1 MQFTPCIAC
10 SLHRLELTDA
20 VRVSSCY
27 RALSLSTLHST
38 TPRPKIEIAAIGGSR
53 VLRRFGQ
60 LGRLSNLV
68 IVPSKT
74 HVLPLPFPLPTPPPL
89 FFPFPFSR
97 LFSVI
102 LSISGEPLVG
112 LTRRLF
118 RIKWREN
125 RRGDLL
131 LEKTPAKY
139 VTCLYVRLVK
149 RIRGELL
156 TVALKRLASSIS
168 LRSVLV
174 ESLQLRFSLSCE
186 T

>member
-10 SLHRLELTDA
+10 SLHRHELTDA
-20 VRVSSCY
+20 IRVSSCY

-74 HVLPLPFPLPTPPPL
+74 HVLPPPFPLPPL
-89 FFPFPFSR
+89 FPFLFSR
-97 LFSVI
+97 LFWVNP
-102 LSISGEPLVG
+102 SISGEPLAG

-125 RRGDLL
+125 RRVDLL

-149 RIRGELL
+149 RIRVELL
-156 TVALKRLASSIS
+156 TVALKRLERVQFRYAPFSSN
-168 LRSVLV
+168 R
-174 ESLQLRFSLSCE
+174 C
-186 T
+186 

>member
-10 SLHRLELTDA
+10 SLHRHELTDA
-20 VRVSSCY
+20 IRVSSCY

-74 HVLPLPFPLPTPPPL
+74 HVLPPPFPLPPL
-89 FFPFPFSR
+89 FPFLFSR
-97 LFSVI
+97 LFWVN
-102 LSISGEPLVG
+102 LSISGEPLAG

-149 RIRGELL
+149 RIRVELL
-156 TVALKRLASSIS
+156 TVALKRLERVQFRYAPFSSN
-168 LRSVLV
+168 R
-174 ESLQLRFSLSCE
+174 C
-186 T
+186 